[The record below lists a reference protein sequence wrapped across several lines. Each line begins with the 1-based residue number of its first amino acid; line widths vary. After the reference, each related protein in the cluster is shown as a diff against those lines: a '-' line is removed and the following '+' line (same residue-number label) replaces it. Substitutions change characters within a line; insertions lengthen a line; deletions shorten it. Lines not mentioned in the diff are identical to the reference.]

1 MRLTKIMSTYESPE
15 SLNCAGFHNLTEEE
29 QNQWR
34 DARVALYKERN
45 IPDQFGYTWF
55 QRRSLETMS
64 PGEISNDFRVKN
76 NDYSTHVKKAKF
88 VGRTSNGIEFIYDV
102 TLKDGT
108 KTKVFY
114 SMAFGTPN
122 GDIFKCRRA

>member
-1 MRLTKIMSTYESPE
+1 MSTYESPE
-15 SLNCAGFHNLTEEE
+15 SLDCSGFHSLTEQE

-34 DARVALYKERN
+34 DARVALYKERS

-88 VGRTSNGIEFIYDV
+88 VGRTSNGVEFIYDV

-114 SMAFGTPN
+114 SMAFGTPD
-122 GDIFKCRRA
+122 GDIFKCRRS

>member
-1 MRLTKIMSTYESPE
+1 MGLTKIMSTYESPE
-15 SLNCAGFHNLTEEE
+15 SLNCAGFYDLTEEE

-34 DARVALYKERN
+34 DARAAQYKQRQ
-45 IPDQFGYTWF
+45 IPDQYGYTWF
-55 QRRSLETMS
+55 QRRSLETMT

-108 KTKVFY
+108 KTQVFY
-114 SMAFGTPN
+114 SMAFGTPD
-122 GDIFKCRRA
+122 GTVFKCRRA

>member
-15 SLNCAGFHNLTEEE
+15 SLNASGFYDLTEEE

-34 DARVALYKERN
+34 DARVALYKERQK
-45 IPDQFGYTWF
+45 PDQYGYTWF
-55 QRRSLETMS
+55 QRRSLETMT

-88 VGRTSNGIEFIYDV
+88 VGRTSNGLEFIYDV
-102 TLKDGT
+102 TLKDET
-108 KTKVFY
+108 KTQVFY
-114 SMAFGTPN
+114 SMTFGTPV
-122 GDIFKCRRA
+122 GDVFKCRRA